1 MHSPLRAALTA
12 VVLALISCRSDRSST
27 SDSVSERS
35 TKWTLAWND
44 EFDGAPGSPVNPMK
58 WVADTGGQGWGND
71 EREYYTPG
79 SENAALDGAGHL
91 VITVRAEQGSRRRC
105 WYGAC
110 RYTSARLKTAGR
122 YETTYGRFEARIR
135 LPRSQGLWPAFW
147 LLGANCASTSW
158 PQCGE
163 IDVMESVGHEPNI
176 VFGTLHGPGYS
187 GDKGITMNDTLHAG
201 TFADDFHVYAMEW
214 APGRIRWLVDE
225 KEYHRLTPA
234 QLPQGAAWVFDHPFF
249 VILNVAVGG
258 GRPGDPDATTI
269 MPQQMVVD
277 YVRVYQR

>member
-1 MHSPLRAALTA
+1 MHRPLRAALTA
-12 VVLALISCRSDRSST
+12 FVLALISCRSDGSST
-27 SDSVSERS
+27 SDSARERS
-35 TKWTLAWND
+35 AKWSLAWSD
-44 EFDGAPGSPVNPMK
+44 EFDGARGSPVNATK
-58 WVADTGGQGWGND
+58 WVADTGGRGWGND

-79 SENAALDGAGHL
+79 TENAALDGAGHL
-91 VITVRAEQGSRRRC
+91 VITARAEQGSRRRC

-110 RYTSARLKTAGR
+110 RYTSARLKSAGR
-122 YETTYGRFEARIR
+122 YETTYGRFEARIK

-163 IDVMESVGHEPNI
+163 IDVVESVGHEPDI

-214 APGRIRWLVDE
+214 APGQIRWLVDE

-234 QLPQGAAWVFDHPFF
+234 QLPPGAAWVFDHPFF
-249 VILNVAVGG
+249 LILNVAVGG
-258 GRPGDPDATTI
+258 GRPGEPDATTI
-269 MPQQMVVD
+269 MPQEMVVD
-277 YVRVYQR
+277 YVRVYQP